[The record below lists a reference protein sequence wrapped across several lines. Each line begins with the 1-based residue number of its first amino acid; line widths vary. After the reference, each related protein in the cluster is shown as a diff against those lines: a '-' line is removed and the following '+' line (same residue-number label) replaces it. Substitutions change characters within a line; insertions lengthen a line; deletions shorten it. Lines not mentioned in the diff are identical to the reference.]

1 MKLEIESDN
10 SHILGLA
17 AKTFEILSRC
27 KGYPQGK
34 GCHDCKYG
42 YCKDSDIGCRIA
54 DVEEAIAKFSFTG
67 VGV

>member
-17 AKTFEILSRC
+17 AKTFEIFSQC

-34 GCHDCKYG
+34 GCHGCKYG
-42 YCKDSDIGCRIA
+42 YCKNPETEPDLECRIE
-54 DVEEAIAKFSFTG
+54 DVEEAIAKFSF
-67 VGV
+67 